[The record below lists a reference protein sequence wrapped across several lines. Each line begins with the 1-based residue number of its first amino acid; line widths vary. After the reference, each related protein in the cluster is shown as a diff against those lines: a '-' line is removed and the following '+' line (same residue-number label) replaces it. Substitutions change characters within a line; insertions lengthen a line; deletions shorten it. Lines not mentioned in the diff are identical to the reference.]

1 MAKICD
7 FSLGGRVAVVTG
19 GSRGIGRSIALG
31 LAEAGAEVVVAA
43 RKRADL
49 DLVVQEIEAL
59 GRQALPV
66 ECNVREREHL
76 DNLLKATLARFG
88 RLDIL
93 VNNAGTN
100 PVFGPILDMEERAWD
115 VVMNTNLKA
124 VFLLSQAAARAMK
137 ERGGGG
143 SIINVSSTGGLR
155 ASKGLGGYSV
165 SKAGLIML
173 TRVLAAEL
181 GPYGIRVNAIAP
193 AIIRTKFS
201 EYLWKTP
208 EVYEPAV
215 KGTPLGR
222 IGEPDETAGAVVFL
236 ASDAAR
242 YISGVVIPQDGGA
255 GA

>member
-1 MAKICD
+1 MARIAD
-7 FSLGGRVAVVTG
+7 FSLTGRVAIVTG
-19 GSRGIGRSIALG
+19 GSRGIGRSIALA
-31 LAEAGAEVVVAA
+31 LAEAGADVAVAA
-43 RKRADL
+43 RKRPDL
-49 DLVVQEIEAL
+49 DQVVKEIEAR

-76 DNLLKATLARFG
+76 ENLVKATTDRFG
-88 RLDIL
+88 RLDIV

-100 PVFGPILDMEERAWD
+100 PTFGPIVDMEERAWD

-124 VFLLSQAAARAMK
+124 AFLLSQAAARTMK
-137 ERGGGG
+137 ERGGG
-143 SIINVSSTGGLR
+143 SIINVASTGGLR
-155 ASKGLGGYSV
+155 ASKGLGAYSV

-181 GPYGIRVNAIAP
+181 GQYKIRVNAIAP
-193 AIIRTKFS
+193 AIIRTRFS
-201 EYLWKTP
+201 EHLWKTP
-208 EVYEPAV
+208 EIYEPAV

-236 ASDAAR
+236 ASDAAS